1 MGVEVTVGAA
11 KMKLAAV
18 CTGAGFTL
26 AAAVAV
32 VVVVVTV
39 GAVKMKLATVCTG
52 DGFKLVAATAGV
64 AVVVGAVN
72 IKLVVVCT
80 GDGFKFAAAAAAAA
94 VAVVVIG
101 TVVVAVLARKL
112 NIGFVDGILV
122 GSFKPA
128 PNPKFGG
135 LLTDEPVPID
145 VGARGPMP
153 GLTDDAVPRLVSDT
167 DHGGFSKHVPKLLV
181 VV

>member
-39 GAVKMKLATVCTG
+39 GGVKMKLATVCTG
-52 DGFKLVAATAGV
+52 DGFKFAAATAGV
-64 AVVVGAVN
+64 AVVVGAAN
-72 IKLVVVCT
+72 MKLVAVCT
-80 GDGFKFAAAAAAAA
+80 ADGLKFAAAAAA

-112 NIGFVDGILV
+112 NTGFVDGILV

-128 PNPKFGG
+128 PNPEFGG

-145 VGARGPMP
+145 VGARGPVLK
-153 GLTDDAVPRLVSDT
+153 LTDVAVP
-167 DHGGFSKHVPKLLV
+167 
-181 VV
+181 